1 MISAILLAA
10 GQSKRMNGD
19 NKLNK
24 KYNKKYLINHI
35 IGTLIKSKV
44 DKIIVV
50 LGFQSSKVRKITIK
64 NKKINFVYNKNYKS
78 GMASSIKT
86 GLKRVSKKNIGFLIV
101 QADMPLISKNI
112 INYICYAIKNNKK
125 EIIAPTYKGKIGNP
139 LGFKISI
146 IKKLNKIRGDYGA
159 KKMIQ
164 KNKIKLALIKVRSKS
179 ILKNFCLRKIW
190 YLIFLFGNV
199 GK

>member
-10 GQSKRMNGD
+10 GQSKRMGGD
-19 NKLNK
+19 NKLIK
-24 KYNKKYLINHI
+24 KYNKKYLINYI
-35 IGTLIKSKV
+35 VGTLIKSKV
-44 DKIIVV
+44 DKIIIV
-50 LGFQSSKVRKITIK
+50 LGFQSPKVRKITAK
-64 NKKINFVYNKNYKS
+64 NEKINFIYNKNYKS
-78 GMASSIKT
+78 GISSSIKT

-112 INYICYAIKNNKK
+112 INSICYAIKNNKK

-139 LGFKISI
+139 VGFKISI

-179 ILKNFCLRKIW
+179 ILKNFNTQKDF
-190 YLIFLFGNV
+190 LINRQQ
-199 GK
+199 